1 VDLRTEKEALAAKHA
16 AEIEPIT
23 KSMETIEAWFL
34 DQMNKMGVDNLKT
47 PSGNP
52 YKHVTTSVKMLDSES
67 FKQFV
72 FQPVVALLTGLIQQ
86 TGSHVP
92 DVAGLLTSGILW
104 DMIDFRVGR
113 KGVLEHIEREG
124 TVPPGVI
131 VDQFTSVK
139 IRKS

>member
-1 VDLRTEKEALAAKHA
+1 
-16 AEIEPIT
+16 
-23 KSMETIEAWFL
+23 METIEAWFL

-47 PSGNP
+47 PSGTP